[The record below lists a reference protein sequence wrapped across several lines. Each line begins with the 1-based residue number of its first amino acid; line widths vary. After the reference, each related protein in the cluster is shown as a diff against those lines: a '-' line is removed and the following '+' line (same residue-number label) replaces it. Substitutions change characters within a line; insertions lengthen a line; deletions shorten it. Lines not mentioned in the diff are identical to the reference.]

1 MNKHMIRPANG
12 SKGRRKVLGSAI
24 AMALATGFVT
34 TSAQAID
41 FEFGD
46 GWTGSLDTTVSYGIS
61 VRTEDASEDL
71 IGKASLNPRLNFPP
85 PGQPPFTL
93 AQLNAIQRAAPG
105 RFSVNSDWGTLNYP
119 ESGDV
124 FSNAI
129 RLTSELELST
139 DTDWGNWGG
148 FMRASYFYD
157 FENEGADFLS
167 QVAQDEQVGSRLRI
181 LDAFVFS
188 SFTVGD
194 LPASLRFGQQV
205 VNWGENTF
213 ITNGIS
219 VINPA
224 DVARLRSAGS
234 ELREALLPV
243 NMLYGT
249 LNLTEDF
256 SIEALYMLEFEQIE
270 ADPAGSFFATNNFAT
285 NGASFVMLGFGT
297 TPAPVRN
304 PDRFWDVCYRGGQS
318 DIPII
323 NTDPALRLASCGSA
337 VPRNPDVF
345 PSSSGQFG
353 VAARYL
359 ASWLGDTELGF
370 YFLNYHSRLP
380 LLSGVSVTNS
390 NASSGRYFVEYPED
404 VRLYGL
410 SFNTTIGVETS
421 IALQGEISYRDNVPL
436 QFDDVELLFT
446 ALSPLNNLIPQPVN
460 RFVSQLGSV
469 PPGTVI
475 RGWDR
480 HEMTQWQVTGTKLF
494 VDLLGAEQIALVAEF
509 GGTKIWD
516 LPDTRSLRYQG
527 DGTDTGGGPDFLT
540 GAFRNPVTQVDGFPT
555 SYSWGYRTVVRGD
568 YNSVGGS
575 AINLSPRIAF
585 NHDVNGI
592 TPGPGGNFIE
602 GRRSLTFGVEGTYL
616 NQFTGDLSY
625 TRFMGAGNLN
635 LIHDRDFV
643 AFTLRYAF

>member
-1 MNKHMIRPANG
+1 MNKHTIRPTSNPAA
-12 SKGRRKVLGSAI
+12 RPKVLGSAI
-24 AMALATGFVT
+24 ALALASGLAAS
-34 TSAQAID
+34 SAHAID

-46 GWTGSLDTTVSYGIS
+46 GWTGTVDTTVSYGIS
-61 VRTEDASEDL
+61 MRTEDAATNL
-71 IGKASLNPRLNFPP
+71 IGKANINPLLNFAP
-85 PGQPPFTL
+85 PGRPPYTL
-93 AQLNAIQRAAPG
+93 AELNQIQRAAPG

-119 ESGDV
+119 DSGDI
-124 FSNAI
+124 FSNAF
-129 RLTSELELST
+129 RVTSELSINK
-139 DTDWGNWGG
+139 DDRWGG
-148 FMRASYFYD
+148 FLRASYFYD
-157 FENEGADFLS
+157 FENNDADFLS
-167 QVAQDEQVGSRLRI
+167 RVARDEQVGSRFRI

-188 SFTVGD
+188 NFTLGD
-194 LPASLRFGQQV
+194 MPASLRFGQQV

-243 NMLYGT
+243 NMIYGT
-249 LNLTEDF
+249 LNLTQDF
-256 SIEALYMLEFEQIE
+256 SLEALYLLEFEQIE
-270 ADPAGSFFATNNFAT
+270 ADPAGSFFSTNNFAT

-297 TPAPVRN
+297 TPSPVRN
-304 PDRFWDVCYRGGQS
+304 PDLFWDVCYRGGVS
-318 DIPII
+318 DVPII
-323 NTDPALRLASCGSA
+323 NSNPVLRATSCGSA

-345 PSSSGQFG
+345 PKSSGQFG

-359 ASWLGDTELGF
+359 ASWLNDTEFGF

-380 LLSGVSVTNS
+380 LLSGISVTNS
-390 NASSGRYFVEYPED
+390 AASSGRNFVEYPED

-446 ALSPLNNLIPQPVN
+446 ALSPLNNVIPQPVN
-460 RFVSQLGSV
+460 RFISQLGSV

-480 HEMTQWQVTGTKLF
+480 HEVTQWQFTATKLF
-494 VDLLGAEQIALVAEF
+494 VDLLGAQQIALVAEF
-509 GGTKIWD
+509 GGTKVWD
-516 LPDTRSLRYQG
+516 LPDQSSLRYQG
-527 DGTDTGGGPDFLT
+527 DGTDTGGGPDFQT
-540 GAFRNPVTQVDGFPT
+540 GAFRNPITQTTGFPT
-555 SYSWGYRTVVRGD
+555 SYSWGYRTVLRAD
-568 YNSVGGS
+568 YNSVFGT
-575 AINLSPRIAF
+575 AMNLSPRVAF

-602 GRRSLTFGVEGTYL
+602 DRRSLTLGVEGTYL
-616 NQFTGDLSY
+616 QKWTGDLSY

-643 AFTLRYAF
+643 AFTVRYAF